1 MLLSFLV
8 AGLIGQAVT
17 KRRYTIQ
24 DSAVSNPDAY
34 IGIYQKLSV

>member
-17 KRRYTIQ
+17 LGNLPVIEANNGQCVRNAKA
-24 DSAVSNPDAY
+24 S
-34 IGIYQKLSV
+34 